1 LLERI
6 NFIII
11 FTMKSFKATKKWAKD
26 PRQAILS
33 IGNICSCFCTFYNN
47 GKADVMIIDS
57 VLTNEEYRRQGYG
70 TKLMAEAIKLAKKM
84 KVDSVELNVNKNNVA
99 AKKLYEKIGFEK
111 TKKDY
116 YRLILNKWRT

>member
-1 LLERI
+1 
-6 NFIII
+6 
-11 FTMKSFKATKKWAKD
+11 
-26 PRQAILS
+26 
-33 IGNICSCFCTFYNN
+33 
-47 GKADVMIIDS
+47 MIIDS